1 MSDLITTLQ
10 KLGDTEHDDLSV
22 AYDALAEIVRLRI
35 LTSEQQDEIERL
47 TAALKIANANHEH
60 FERHWYLRGDEI
72 ERLRAELADEAAIR
86 SRMAEANNALRA
98 EVEALRAER
107 DVLKTGICIDPDEWP
122 VLRRAINRMVRIA
135 REQDHAEA
143 R

>member
-1 MSDLITTLQ
+1 MNDLP
-10 KLGDTEHDDLSV
+10 E
-22 AYDALAEIVRLRI
+22 RLR
-35 LTSEQQDEIERL
+35 RL
-47 TAALKIANANHEH
+47 YAWNGTNHVQEAA
-60 FERHWYLRGDEI
+60 DEI